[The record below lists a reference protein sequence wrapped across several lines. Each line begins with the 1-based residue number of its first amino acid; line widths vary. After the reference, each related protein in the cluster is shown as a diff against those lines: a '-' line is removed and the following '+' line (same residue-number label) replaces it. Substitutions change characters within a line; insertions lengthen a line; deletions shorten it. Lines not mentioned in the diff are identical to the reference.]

1 MEIHGQ
7 LVLAPDA
14 LAGTRAPALWA
25 CVGILAVVALACGVQ
40 AGRSAPRWTEL
51 PSVEVMPLGVATLH
65 TQRTGTYATEP
76 VAQGEA
82 LVLPYSESAPPALA
96 AAWVPLEDGH
106 WALRIHDDLQLG
118 AMRQRSLNR
127 GGLAWTVTLLDK
139 QVVRIASVDGELLG
153 YREFEDAWQHRRWH
167 LALWAGAS
175 ALAAALLAVFSRRIL
190 SALARRDARSRA
202 SSGLKSP

>member
-25 CVGILAVVALACGVQ
+25 CVGILAVMALACGVQ

-51 PSVEVMPLGVATLH
+51 PSFEVVPLGATALY

-76 VAQGEA
+76 IPQGEA
-82 LVLPYSESAPPALA
+82 LALAYSESLPAALTA
-96 AAWVPLEDGH
+96 ALVPLQDGQ
-106 WALRIHDDLQLG
+106 WGLRIHDELQLG
-118 AMRQRSLNR
+118 SARHQSLNR
-127 GGLAWTVTLLDK
+127 GGIAWTVTLLDK
-139 QVVRIASVDGELLG
+139 QVVRIASPAGELLR
-153 YREFEDAWQHRRWH
+153 YAEFQRAWDTRRQR
-167 LALWAGAS
+167 LAGWAGAS
-175 ALAAALLAVFSRRIL
+175 ALAATLLAAFSRRIL

>member
-25 CVGILAVVALACGVQ
+25 CVGILAVMALACGVQ

-51 PSVEVMPLGVATLH
+51 PSVEVVPLGVAALH

-76 VAQGEA
+76 VSQGEA

-118 AMRQRSLNR
+118 TMRQRSLNR

-139 QVVRIASVDGELLG
+139 QVVRIASADGELLG
-153 YREFEDAWQHRRWH
+153 YREFEDAWQHRRWR
-167 LALWAGAS
+167 LAGWAGAS